1 MINHPIDTQLAQVL
15 QAMAAEGGFD
25 VRIEALEA
33 AAHFAATQR
42 GDYEA
47 AIAPWSGR
55 ADPDGNV
62 SIWMQ
67 CDGFINWGKYCN
79 PELDGLLSRARS
91 VTDPLHR
98 RPLYGGVVALYLRD
112 RPQIF
117 LYHLKWLWAASERVE
132 GFSPVPDGLVRPQGI
147 RVRP

>member
-1 MINHPIDTQLAQVL
+1 
-15 QAMAAEGGFD
+15 MAARGPGFD

-79 PELDGLLSRARS
+79 AELDGLLATRARR
-91 VTDPLHR
+91 HR
-98 RPLYGGVVALYLRD
+98 RRAPPAAALPRVPPRLYLRD
-112 RPQIF
+112 RPQELF